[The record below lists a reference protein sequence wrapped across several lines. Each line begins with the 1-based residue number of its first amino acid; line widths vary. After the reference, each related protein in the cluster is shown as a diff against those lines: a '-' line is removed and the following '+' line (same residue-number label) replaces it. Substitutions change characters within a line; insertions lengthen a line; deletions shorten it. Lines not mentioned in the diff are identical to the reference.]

1 MFLVGIGNEMG
12 LPVAAGRYIAV
23 TFKQLCKIAWI
34 DKSAPVGNF
43 VDTVVGG
50 AFFIIFEAKD
60 FFYK

>member
-50 AFFIIFEAKD
+50 DEERGCTIYAKAV
-60 FFYK
+60 